1 MACGVCLVQVLL
13 GQRDGAAGSGVA
25 PDRRCHLRLARGGS
39 TTGRG
44 AAATQDLAGRGGP
57 PPEVALDLVRA
68 QSGPPMPGQPTRPA
82 AMSGLQDTRLRQP
95 DELVYGLPRA
105 GHHLRGFGAD
115 PFGLPVELIVVNV
128 RVLEHLPLAQD
139 HGIEPFDII
148 GQLRQDPDEVGAGA
162 FKFRHLSSF
171 QAKAGARLSTIL
183 NFYGLGPWKLMGV
196 GAPPNARDPNSG

>member
-1 MACGVCLVQVLL
+1 
-13 GQRDGAAGSGVA
+13 
-25 PDRRCHLRLARGGS
+25 
-39 TTGRG
+39 
-44 AAATQDLAGRGGP
+44 
-57 PPEVALDLVRA
+57 
-68 QSGPPMPGQPTRPA
+68 
-82 AMSGLQDTRLRQP
+82 MSGLQDTRLRQP

-196 GAPPNARDPNSG
+196 GAPPNARDPNSGSFHLTFRLVSDEVNLVVVEDPSGARPRLKETVMRRSKRAASPSDVDRVLAAGAIYR